1 MTTVLSIALAV
12 ESKDDSVKFVANLEK
27 HKLEIDIR
35 RSEDVIWYSIPE
47 VMRRSFYNQAIKI
60 SLNDEQVFEYKYSP
74 QVPKLSI
81 HGFANI
87 IADIYAD
94 LKLGA
99 FTNEELEPLLVSL
112 YTYIT
117 ELHPKDY
124 VARMGFKTIP
134 LDNGTWAHLDDD
146 GVTRYSVKRKLADK
160 MLISKL
166 CKFQNTP
173 FRNKNETIDQSI
185 NFDIPISGEAIV
197 HYFEKNNLDEQDYL
211 ARELELDLEDGRIQ
225 ELL

>member
-12 ESKDDSVKFVANLEK
+12 ENKNDSVKFVANLEK
-27 HKLEIDIR
+27 HKLEIEIK
-35 RSEDVIWYSIPE
+35 RSEDVIWYSVPDS
-47 VMRRSFYNQAIKI
+47 VRRSFYNQAIKV

-74 QVPKLSI
+74 QIPKLSI
-81 HGFANI
+81 HGFANV

-99 FTNEELEPLLVSL
+99 FINEELEPLLVSL

-117 ELHPKDY
+117 EVHPKDY
-124 VARMGFKTIP
+124 VSRMGFKTIP
-134 LDNGTWAHLDDD
+134 LANGTWVHLDDD
-146 GVTRYSVKRKLADK
+146 GITRYSVKRKLVDK

-185 NFDIPISGEAIV
+185 NFDIPVSGEAII
-197 HYFEKNNLDEQDYL
+197 HYFEKSNLDEQDHL
-211 ARELELDLEDGRIQ
+211 ARELDLEGVQVQ

>member
-12 ESKDDSVKFVANLEK
+12 ENKNDSVKFVANLEK
-27 HKLEIDIR
+27 HKLEIEIK
-35 RSEDVIWYSIPE
+35 RSEDVIWYSVPDS
-47 VMRRSFYNQAIKI
+47 VRRSFYNQAIKV

-74 QVPKLSI
+74 QIPKLSI
-81 HGFANI
+81 HGFANV

-99 FTNEELEPLLVSL
+99 FINEELEPLLVSL

-117 ELHPKDY
+117 EVHPKDY
-124 VARMGFKTIP
+124 VSRMGFKTIP
-134 LDNGTWAHLDDD
+134 LANGTWVHLDDD
-146 GVTRYSVKRKLADK
+146 GITRYSVKRKLVDK

-185 NFDIPISGEAIV
+185 NFDIPISGEAII
-197 HYFEKNNLDEQDYL
+197 HYFEKSDLDEQDHL
-211 ARELELDLEDGRIQ
+211 ARELDLEGVQVQ